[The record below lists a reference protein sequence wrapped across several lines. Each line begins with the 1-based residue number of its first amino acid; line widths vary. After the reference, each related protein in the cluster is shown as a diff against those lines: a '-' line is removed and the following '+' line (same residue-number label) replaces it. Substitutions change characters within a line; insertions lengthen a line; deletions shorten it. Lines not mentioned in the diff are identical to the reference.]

1 MMSFLNYFRG
11 FATLINKNI
20 LSIIKKNK
28 EIIMYLIFGVLTT
41 VISIVSYFLCTTLFL
56 DPKNPLEL
64 QIANVISWVLSV
76 SFAYVTNKLFVFES
90 HGSILKE
97 VVKFASSRL
106 GTLAM
111 EMILMYLLV
120 TVLNFNDSIC
130 KISVQFVVIVAN
142 YILSKLLV
150 FKEEN
155 K

>member
-1 MMSFLNYFRG
+1 
-11 FATLINKNI
+11 
-20 LSIIKKNK
+20 
-28 EIIMYLIFGVLTT
+28 
-41 VISIVSYFLCTTLFL
+41 
-56 DPKNPLEL
+56 
-64 QIANVISWVLSV
+64 VISWVLSV